1 MESQNMQ
8 LDDMIEIIEQ
18 KGTMFSD
25 SPTAGEWSVGRA
37 LSHAA
42 YEYENAKVKN
52 G

>member
-1 MESQNMQ
+1 
-8 LDDMIEIIEQ
+8 MIEIIEQ

-25 SPTAGEWSVGRA
+25 NPGSGEWSVGRA

-42 YEYENAKVKN
+42 YDYETAKEKSN